1 LFLSGRYCKKWR
13 FFFRIFTE
21 IIFKMRQIKIN
32 STTGNEILTASDV
45 KNYVRIDTSADDSL
59 ITRMITQAREW
70 CENYI
75 SRDIVAKNRTY
86 YLSQTEAIIDIP
98 FGPIAS
104 ISTVTAE
111 GNTAAHT
118 VKGLDNERIELD
130 GGSAKDVKITYVTAG
145 LSDDLIKNAML
156 QFISTLY
163 DNRSDYKTGTIVQDV
178 PTETKALLTSYKTMF
193 V

>member
-1 LFLSGRYCKKWR
+1 
-13 FFFRIFTE
+13 
-21 IIFKMRQIKIN
+21 MRQIKIN
-32 STTGNEILTASDV
+32 STTGTELLTASDV

-86 YLSQTEAIIDIP
+86 YLSQTDALIDIP

-111 GNTAAHT
+111 GNTAAYT

>member
-1 LFLSGRYCKKWR
+1 
-13 FFFRIFTE
+13 
-21 IIFKMRQIKIN
+21 
-32 STTGNEILTASDV
+32 
-45 KNYVRIDTSADDSL
+45 
-59 ITRMITQAREW
+59 MITQARIF

-98 FGPIAS
+98 FGPVAS
-104 ISTVTAE
+104 ISSVTSE
-111 GNTAAHT
+111 GNAADYT

-156 QFISTLY
+156 QFVSTLY

-178 PTETKALLTSYKTMF
+178 PTETRALLNSYKTMF
-193 V
+193 I

>member
-1 LFLSGRYCKKWR
+1 
-13 FFFRIFTE
+13 
-21 IIFKMRQIKIN
+21 MRQIKIN
-32 STTGNEILTASDV
+32 STTGTELLTASDV

-59 ITRMITQAREW
+59 ITRMITQARVW

-86 YLSQTEAIIDIP
+86 YLSQTEALIDIP

-104 ISTVTAE
+104 ISTVTSE

-163 DNRSDYKTGTIVQDV
+163 DNRSDFKVGVTLNKI

-193 V
+193 I

>member
-1 LFLSGRYCKKWR
+1 
-13 FFFRIFTE
+13 
-21 IIFKMRQIKIN
+21 MHQIKIN
-32 STTGNEILTASDV
+32 RTTRSEIITTSDV
-45 KNYVRIDTSADDSL
+45 KDYVRIDTSADDTL
-59 ITRMITQAREW
+59 IGRMITQARIF

-86 YLSQTEAIIDIP
+86 YLSETEAIIDIP

-111 GNTAAHT
+111 GNDADHT

-156 QFISTLY
+156 QFVSTLY
-163 DNRSDYKTGTIVQDV
+163 DNRADFKTGTIVQDV
-178 PTETKALLTSYKTMF
+178 PTETRALLNSYKTMF
-193 V
+193 I

>member
-1 LFLSGRYCKKWR
+1 
-13 FFFRIFTE
+13 
-21 IIFKMRQIKIN
+21 MRQIKIN

-86 YLSQTEAIIDIP
+86 YLSQTDALIDIP

-111 GNTAAHT
+111 GNTAAYT

-163 DNRSDYKTGTIVQDV
+163 DNRSDYKTVTIVQDV
-178 PTETKALLTSYKTMF
+178 PTETKALLSSYKTMF
-193 V
+193 I